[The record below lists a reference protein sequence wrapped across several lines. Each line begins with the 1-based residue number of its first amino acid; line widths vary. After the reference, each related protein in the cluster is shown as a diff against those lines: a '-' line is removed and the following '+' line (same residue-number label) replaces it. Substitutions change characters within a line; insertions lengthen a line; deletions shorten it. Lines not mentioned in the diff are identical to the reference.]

1 MTELIEAKEAKKQLE
16 AKRQKIREEEAKFFY
31 EYNLDCINKKI
42 QLFIQNPR
50 PLNKNTVLVPVK
62 VAPDIMLQIKY
73 LTENH
78 HDYHCELEEAYNKL
92 MNYIEEKGYTVRK
105 SSSSE
110 IFKEL
115 PNLMTV
121 KPNMPEDEFVYW
133 TIGFGTNADMED
145 KADNNDE

>member
-1 MTELIEAKEAKKQLE
+1 MITAKEARQQIST
-16 AKRQKIREEEAKFFY
+16 KRREIRVKEAKFFY
-31 EYNLDCINKKI
+31 EYNLDSINKKI

-92 MNYIEEKGYTVRK
+92 MNYIREKGYTVRK
-105 SSSSE
+105 SSGPE
-110 IFKEL
+110 ICIEL

-121 KPNMPEDEFVYW
+121 KADIPEDEFVYW
-133 TIGFGTNADMED
+133 TIGFGTI
-145 KADNNDE
+145 